1 MEFEE
6 LSNEALVANLHYHR
20 ALAERAMREAS
31 YHVERA
37 KIYEEELNRRT
48 KDVVQ

>member
-6 LSNEALVANLHYHR
+6 LSNEALIANLHYHR
-20 ALAERAMREAS
+20 ALADRAMKEAA

-37 KIYEEELNRRT
+37 KIFDAELKRRT
-48 KDVVQ
+48 DDVVQ